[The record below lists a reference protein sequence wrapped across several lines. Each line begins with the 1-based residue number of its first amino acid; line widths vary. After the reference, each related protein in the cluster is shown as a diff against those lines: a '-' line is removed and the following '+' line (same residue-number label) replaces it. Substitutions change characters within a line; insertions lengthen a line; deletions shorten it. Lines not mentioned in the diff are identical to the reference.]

1 MQNQERRK
9 AIQTV
14 ATLAAGAAASAPA
27 TAVPAR
33 AQGVN
38 KPSQAARNG
47 GALGARLQGVQHF
60 GLTVQNMERAFEF
73 YTSLQ
78 TPRVPR
84 GVSVMNPYAG
94 AEVQRYLR
102 MFLDTYFGD
111 NDSRVLVLGINPGRF
126 GAGITGITFTDPVV
140 LEDACGIDN
149 HFPRRRELSS
159 IFFYDYATMRSTPR
173 ESRDPFTFKL
183 GRSSFPSSHAT
194 QTFAVATVLAD
205 RYGWGVGTVAYA
217 AATAV
222 GAARILQERHWSS
235 DMRSMLVSS
244 GDQTP

>member
-1 MQNQERRK
+1 MRR
-9 AIQTV
+9 TTR
-14 ATLAAGAAASAPA
+14 AT
-27 TAVPAR
+27 
-33 AQGVN
+33 
-38 KPSQAARNG
+38 
-47 GALGARLQGVQHF
+47 F
-60 GLTVQNMERAFEF
+60 GHRAFEF
-73 YTSLQ
+73 YAGLV

-159 IFFYDYATMRSTPR
+159 IFFYDFIDRMGGPAAFYRRFFLSAVSPLGFLRGGTNLNYYDEAPLARAVTPFIATSIQRQIALGGRRDRAIVLGMGQNQRFLQDLNREHGFFREIHALEHPR
-173 ESRDPFTFKL
+173 WIMQYRRKRVGEYLEKYERVFE
-183 GRSSFPSSHAT
+183 
-194 QTFAVATVLAD
+194 AVAG
-205 RYGWGVGTVAYA
+205 R
-217 AATAV
+217 
-222 GAARILQERHWSS
+222 Q
-235 DMRSMLVSS
+235 
-244 GDQTP
+244 